1 MKQCPKCGQFFDD
14 SASFCSVCGAAPG
27 GGSSQDVNFTPE
39 SIPYSGQPGPRK
51 AATKQEFLKL
61 PENKKMQ
68 KEILTAA
75 GFSYVCAAMTAIGM
89 IVAVLMGMQGNLAA
103 IIDVLLLVGLGL
115 GIQLKQSRVC
125 AILLFA
131 DGAISVLASILAAQ
145 TPSGYLI
152 VIASIFAIVNTF
164 KLDHAWKQYQTGA

>member
-14 SASFCSVCGAAPG
+14 SASFCSGCGAALD
-27 GGSSQDVNFTPE
+27 GGSQGVDFTPE
-39 SIPYSGQPGPRK
+39 PRK

-61 PENKKMQ
+61 PENKKM
-68 KEILTAA
+68 KNEILTAA
-75 GFSYVCAAMTAIGM
+75 IISYVCAGMTA
-89 IVAVLMGMQGNLAA
+89 AVMMGMQGNPIS

-125 AILLFA
+125 AILLCV
-131 DGAISVLASILAAQ
+131 DGLISVVVSVLAGG

-152 VIASIFAIVNTF
+152 LIAGIFAIVYTF
-164 KLDHAWKQYQTGA
+164 KLDKAWKQYQTGA

>member
-14 SASFCSVCGAAPG
+14 SASICSVCGAALGG
-27 GGSSQDVNFTPE
+27 GGSQDVDFTPE
-39 SIPYSGQPGPRK
+39 SIPYSGQPEPRK

-61 PENKKMQ
+61 PENTKMK

-89 IVAVLMGMQGNLAA
+89 IAAVLMGTQGNLAA

-125 AILLFA
+125 AILLCV
-131 DGAISVLASILAAQ
+131 DGAVSVIVSLLAAGM
-145 TPSGYLI
+145 PSGYLI
-152 VIASIFAIVNTF
+152 LIAGIFAIVYTF
-164 KLDHAWKQYQTGA
+164 KLDKAWKQYQAGA